1 MTMLIELTRRF
12 HMRNTKILKK
22 IVAVVASFS
31 VVFGCMGTFVGA
43 EVATDTIPGTTKTT
57 SEFNSSFFSV
67 TGFAEGHV
75 NDRTEY
81 IGTDKYAKVTNELEF
96 LQAIDGAKKGTIKVI
111 EVVNDLDLGYD
122 NLPEEALGL
131 GGIAEYA
138 SNTSEE
144 ITNPAILESGLS
156 QLILGDINGLT
167 IFSQGGATISR
178 AEWKL
183 QGSSSDIIVRNINF
197 DSLWHWSDSNNTK
210 ASGWT
215 LMKVNG
221 AKGVWFDHCS
231 FTLGADGNCDSENG
245 SADLTYSWCTFGMET
260 TENPDKRSAL
270 YQTVS
275 YMEYLYNKGELAT
288 DGRYASMRNGGATFK
303 QILAY
308 EAFHSKAFLIGSGDK
323 DYTDSEGLQDG
334 NQRLEITMAYS
345 KMNNLGQR
353 VVRMRQGKGHL
364 YNCFVDNM
372 AHHKLAEEVSAIG
385 RYGGWGINRCIDV
398 HNGGS
403 VAADTCVFNGVNQ
416 VVIGSETNGAGGDW
430 GTRFR
435 NVYNYAMVVN
445 SKMTKTNGSTYT
457 GSSWDNGGDNL
468 FTESHGWTDH
478 STVGKFCWE
487 TTIVGVEDMDRLNPP
502 TPAAPFEFN
511 YNFDYKLPYEYQV
524 VALEDVEEV
533 VTTHAGAYTYCE
545 EPEFWLKTEYSAD
558 ETYKPAAEKEAIAV
572 TDLILNHED
581 EKISLGETTQLL
593 TKVVPSYATNRELTY
608 KSSDENVIEV
618 LDSGLVIAKNYGNA
632 TVTVTAADGV
642 TKTVEYEVYQAP
654 EKISISNK
662 SKTIYTGS
670 DFTLTATIEP
680 ANANQE
686 VIWKSSNEDVATVEN
701 GVVHPVAPG
710 KAIITCTSAVDS
722 SLSAK
727 CTITVKQ
734 GEDTP
739 VPTEPVVAGLMGD
752 LDNDGSV
759 TASDALLVLKHAAK
773 IETLTET
780 QLLVADLDGDKFY
793 DASDALIIL
802 KIAARLI

>member
-1 MTMLIELTRRF
+1 MRKIEI
-12 HMRNTKILKK
+12 MRKIIAL
-22 IVAVVASFS
+22 AAAFS
-31 VVFGCMGTFVGA
+31 LAFACTGNLVSA

-57 SEFNSSFFSV
+57 SEFNSSFLSV

-81 IGTDKYAKVTNELEF
+81 IGTDKYVKVTNELEF
-96 LQAIDGAKKGTIKVI
+96 LQAIDGAKKGTVKVI

-138 SNTSEE
+138 SNTSEV
-144 ITNPAILESGLS
+144 ITNPGILESGLS

-197 DSLWHWSDSNNTK
+197 DSLWHWSDSASTK

-275 YMEYLYNKGELAT
+275 YMEYLYNKGELAE
-288 DGRYASMRNGGATFK
+288 DGRYASMRNGGATFE
-303 QILAY
+303 QVLAY

-364 YNCFVDNM
+364 INCYVDNM
-372 AHHKLAEEVSAIG
+372 AHHKLASEVSAIG
-385 RYGGWGINRCIDV
+385 DYGGWDINRCIDV

-416 VVIGSETNGAGGDW
+416 VIISAETNGAGGDW

-435 NVYNYAMVVN
+435 NAYNYSMAVN
-445 SKMTKTNGSTYT
+445 SKVTLTNGNTYI
-457 GSSWDNGGDNL
+457 GSSWDNGGNNL
-468 FTESHGWTDH
+468 FYNGYKGWTDK
-478 STVGKFCWE
+478 STLGKFCWE

-511 YNFDYKLPYEYQV
+511 YNFDYELPYEYQV
-524 VALEDVEEV
+524 VELDDVEEV

-545 EPEFWLKTEYSAD
+545 EPEFWLKTVYTAD
-558 ETYKPAAEKEAIAV
+558 ETYTPASEKDAIAV
-572 TDLILNHED
+572 TDLILNHEN
-581 EKISLGETTQLL
+581 EKISLGETAQLL
-593 TKVVPSYATNRELTY
+593 VKVVPSYATNRELEY
-608 KSSDENVIEV
+608 KSSDENIIEV
-618 LDSGLVIAKNYGNA
+618 LPSGLIIAKNYGKA
-632 TVTVTAADGV
+632 TVTVTAADGIEKV
-642 TKTVEYEVYQAP
+642 VEYEVYQAP
-654 EKISISNK
+654 LDISLSSN

-670 DFTLTATIEP
+670 DFTLTAAIEP
-680 ANANQE
+680 ANASQE
-686 VIWKSSNEDVATVEN
+686 VIWKSSNEEVATVEN
-701 GVVHPVAPG
+701 GVVHPIAPG
-710 KAIITCTSAVDS
+710 KVNITCTSAEDS
-722 SLSAK
+722 
-727 CTITVKQ
+727 TITATCKLTVKE
-734 GEDTP
+734 GTSTP
-739 VPTEPVVAGLMGD
+739 EPSGTLGD
-752 LDNDGSV
+752 VNGDGSV
-759 TASDALLVLKHAAK
+759 NASDALLVLKHAAR
-773 IETLTET
+773 IS
-780 QLLVADLDGDKFY
+780 LLSEEQCKLADMDANGKY
-793 DASDALIIL
+793 DAADALKIL
-802 KIAARLI
+802 RIAAKID